1 MWPMDRLP
9 RVRRSVARPRRS
21 LAAALVL
28 VALATLGAPV
38 AFAGPPPSGTVGPLL
53 QLTPTSGRASAG
65 FTANYWYVDGTGAK
79 CIFTTADISWD
90 GTKVVSPK
98 MDPPPR
104 NSAYCSLTYAFAAP
118 PTTAVGKHTVSI
130 LACYIDGNGKR
141 QCPAASLARVTYT
154 VQPTPTLKVSPGSG
168 VAKAG
173 FTATYSTGETACS
186 FTTAQF
192 FWDGKAIGGKLPIDP
207 KTCLSILKVP
217 SAPTPNGSG
226 SHRLSAEA
234 CAGARCLPATQAI
247 RSFTVTVPKPTATP
261 KATATPTP
269 SPTPVARP
277 SRSVPPSVEPS
288 TLPSRGTSAEPTQA
302 SRPTAAP
309 TAKPTATPEPSEAI
323 VTGTTPTTPPAG
335 GSGPYVPA
343 MAAYI
348 DGPDP
353 GGIDPAVVATN
364 LLLTLLLA
372 VPLRADRRDLQ
383 QHDGHAPRRGPRLV
397 AEARRRAV
405 RRPQHADGAGRVAHA
420 PRRVGSVRQHRARA
434 CSCSSCSGSSTA
446 P

>member
-1 MWPMDRLP
+1 M
-9 RVRRSVARPRRS
+9 PRRTPS
-21 LAAALVL
+21 TRTLGRWGIAALIL
-28 VALATLGAPV
+28 VGLATLGAPV

-90 GTKVVSPK
+90 GATVVSPK

-141 QCPAASLARVTYT
+141 QCPAASLARVTYI

-168 VAKAG
+168 RRQGRLHGDVFDRRDRLQLHDGAVLLGWQGDRRKAPDRPEDVPLDPQG
-173 FTATYSTGETACS
+173 ALGADAERERIAP
-186 FTTAQF
+186 AER
-192 FWDGKAIGGKLPIDP
+192 GG
-207 KTCLSILKVP
+207 V
-217 SAPTPNGSG
+217 
-226 SHRLSAEA
+226 R
-234 CAGARCLPATQAI
+234 GARCLPATQAI

-288 TLPSRGTSAEPTQA
+288 ALPSAQHVTRAHPGIETDRRAHRQADRDARALRGDRHRAPPRRRHRPAGAARTCPRW
-302 SRPTAAP
+302 RPTS
-309 TAKPTATPEPSEAI
+309 TART
-323 VTGTTPTTPPAG
+323 PAG
-335 GSGPYVPA
+335 S
-343 MAAYI
+343 
-348 DGPDP
+348 
-353 GGIDPAVVATN
+353 T
-364 LLLTLLLA
+364 
-372 VPLRADRRDLQ
+372 RRWS
-383 QHDGHAPRRGPRLV
+383 PRT
-397 AEARRRAV
+397 
-405 RRPQHADGAGRVAHA
+405 
-420 PRRVGSVRQHRARA
+420 
-434 CSCSSCSGSSTA
+434 CS
-446 P
+446 